1 MVTALQAETLINVTV
16 VMLRRGSHVANSDVI
31 LTSLHCVFIYAIH
44 FTPPPFIRTTTEFF
58 FVSSPKPEPQPFS
71 PKTRNPTLLSQNPIA
86 IPIQSQIFFL
96 YQSSN
101 PPSSLVK
108 SPWRN
113 SYDVFVSF
121 RGKDTR
127 LSFTDHLFAALQ
139 RKGIYAF
146 RDDTKLNKGES
157 IAPELL
163 RAIQDS
169 QIFVVVLSKNYAS
182 STWCLRELQHILLHC
197 SQQSEKRVFP
207 VFYDVDPSEARHQK
221 ETYGEALA
229 KHAERFKQDS
239 EKVQKWRTALSQ
251 VADLSGWDVRHKSQ
265 HAEIEDIVDHI
276 INKLV
281 SKFSSLPKDLVGIH
295 PPMWELEKNLV
306 LDSLDDV
313 RVVGIYGMGGIGK
326 TTLAKAVHNKIS
338 HQFDV
343 HCFIKD
349 LSRSYK
355 QDRLISAQKETLLQ
369 IAGEEQLQTCN
380 SYNTSYWIQRRLH
393 RVKALITIDN
403 VDHAQY
409 TLTKQQRVAVCEW
422 VKNLKLPDGY
432 VSNLSR
438 CVDLKEAKLFG
449 MKSHDCHVFMQRL
462 LPLAFKA
469 LPKPILNTL
478 TEFSQFFREIT
489 SSLLREDKL
498 RSLEEN
504 IPIIMCK
511 LEQIFPPSFFDSMEH
526 LPIHLAYEARVGG
539 PVQYRWMYP
548 FERFIR
554 TLKQKVTNQARVE
567 GSICKAYLLE
577 EMSTFASYYYP
588 PDVPSRRTR
597 VPRNDDGGEDFSM
610 GPPLSIFNY
619 PGRPFGK
626 STTSTLDDKE
636 MKAAHLYIL
645 LNCPEVVPYLDMHS
659 DLLRELDPQLNETD
673 LDKQVSASFPTWFKT
688 YVLDSRNMIDDVLL
702 RSLAWGPIREVVKWS
717 GYVINGY
724 KFVTKSRNEGMST
737 TNHNVCVRGG
747 QFDSLENDYYG
758 VLNDIVELEYTGH
771 PTKKVVLFQC
781 DWFDPSSQGT
791 KMDNYG
797 NVEIKKSRRYQN
809 YDPFVLSQQAD
820 QVYFTSFPE
829 GQQGWLGV
837 IKTKARSTIQSM
849 EKNKHETTDA
859 YQDDDVHQIPIVVSN
874 DDDDFHQIN

>member
-1 MVTALQAETLINVTV
+1 MEVPENRKWMNNRVDCHKNITAEFNIGVHEFIMFALAQDKNNIGGGNIRCPCKNCKCMKFGNPEEVKEHLC
-16 VMLRRGSHVANSDVI
+16 RRGFMSDYYHW
-31 LTSLHCVFIYAIH
+31 TNHG
-44 FTPPPFIRTTTEFF
+44 E
-58 FVSSPKPEPQPFS
+58 
-71 PKTRNPTLLSQNPIA
+71 A
-86 IPIQSQIFFL
+86 IP
-96 YQSSN
+96 
-101 PPSSLVK
+101 
-108 SPWRN
+108 
-113 SYDVFVSF
+113 
-121 RGKDTR
+121 
-127 LSFTDHLFAALQ
+127 
-139 RKGIYAF
+139 
-146 RDDTKLNKGES
+146 
-157 IAPELL
+157 
-163 RAIQDS
+163 
-169 QIFVVVLSKNYAS
+169 
-182 STWCLRELQHILLHC
+182 
-197 SQQSEKRVFP
+197 
-207 VFYDVDPSEARHQK
+207 
-221 ETYGEALA
+221 
-229 KHAERFKQDS
+229 
-239 EKVQKWRTALSQ
+239 
-251 VADLSGWDVRHKSQ
+251 
-265 HAEIEDIVDHI
+265 
-276 INKLV
+276 
-281 SKFSSLPKDLVGIH
+281 
-295 PPMWELEKNLV
+295 
-306 LDSLDDV
+306 
-313 RVVGIYGMGGIGK
+313 
-326 TTLAKAVHNKIS
+326 
-338 HQFDV
+338 
-343 HCFIKD
+343 
-349 LSRSYK
+349 
-355 QDRLISAQKETLLQ
+355 
-369 IAGEEQLQTCN
+369 
-380 SYNTSYWIQRRLH
+380 
-393 RVKALITIDN
+393 
-403 VDHAQY
+403 
-409 TLTKQQRVAVCEW
+409 
-422 VKNLKLPDGY
+422 
-432 VSNLSR
+432 
-438 CVDLKEAKLFG
+438 
-449 MKSHDCHVFMQRL
+449 
-462 LPLAFKA
+462 
-469 LPKPILNTL
+469 PI
-478 TEFSQFFREIT
+478 
-489 SSLLREDKL
+489 
-498 RSLEEN
+498 
-504 IPIIMCK
+504 
-511 LEQIFPPSFFDSMEH
+511 
-526 LPIHLAYEARVGG
+526 PIHLAYEARVGG

-791 KMDNYG
+791 KMDDYG

-859 YQDDDVHQIPIVVSN
+859 YQDDDVHQIPIVISN
-874 DDDDFHQIN
+874 DDDDFHQCHEDEDEDEDEDEEEEEGDEKDEEEEEEEEEDEEEDEEEKEDEGEEEEEDGWDDDDNYDYYGNLQFQ